1 LLRRTLV
8 RSAQRAAFNTPVRK
22 YQLQNFSFGTMYN
35 DDFLNKKLD
44 ERKQQNAFRSLK
56 LPVDKIDFC
65 SNDYLG
71 MVKNDLL
78 KIPAHYKT
86 GSTGSRLLA
95 GNYTLI
101 EEVEKQIALFHQSEA
116 ALIFNSGYDANIALL
131 SSIPQRGDTILYDQ
145 LSHAS
150 IRDGIRL
157 SFAQSFSFVHNDVSD
172 LERRLQQAHGNVFIV
187 TESVFS
193 MDGDICPLQQIV
205 ALCEKYNAHLIIDE
219 AHATG
224 VTGNRG
230 EGLVQQLQLQ
240 EKIFCRMH
248 TFGKALGCHGAAVL
262 GSPQLRDYLI
272 NFARSFI
279 YSTAL
284 PEHSI
289 ALIKKSYETF
299 PGMVKERNHLN
310 ELIIHFQSDELH
322 YEKLIS
328 LTAIQAVII
337 PGNDEVKNIAQ
348 RLQHRH
354 FDIRPILYP
363 TVPKRKERL
372 RIVLHAFNT
381 KEELSSLMNEL
392 NIK

>member
-1 LLRRTLV
+1 
-8 RSAQRAAFNTPVRK
+8 
-22 YQLQNFSFGTMYN
+22 MYN

-44 ERKQQNAFRSLK
+44 ERKQQNAFRTLT
-56 LPVDKIDFC
+56 LPVRKIDFC

-71 MVKNDLL
+71 IVKNNLL
-78 KIPAHYKT
+78 HASSNDKT

-95 GNYTLI
+95 GNYPLI
-101 EEVEKQIALFHQSEA
+101 EEVEKDIALFHQAET

-157 SFAQSFSFVHNDVSD
+157 SFAQSFSFAHNDMND
-172 LERRLQQAHGNVFIV
+172 LERRLQQIKGNVYIV
-187 TESVFS
+187 TESIFS
-193 MDGDICPLQQIV
+193 MDGDICPLIDIV

-224 VTGNRG
+224 VTGARG

-248 TFGKALGCHGAAVL
+248 TFGKALGCHGASVL
-262 GSPQLRDYLI
+262 GSRRLRDYLI

-289 ALIKKSYETF
+289 VPIQQSYQIF
-299 PGMVKERNHLN
+299 PGMMNERNYLN
-310 ELIIHFQSDELH
+310 KLIAQFQSGKLN

-328 LTAIQAVII
+328 HTAIQAVIV
-337 PGNDEVKNIAQ
+337 PGNDQVKNLAKK
-348 RLQHRH
+348 LQDKD
-354 FDIRPILYP
+354 FDVRPILYP
-363 TVPKRKERL
+363 TVPKGKERL

-381 KEELSSLMNEL
+381 EDELKLLMHEL
-392 NIK
+392 NTG